1 VTAPGSRAGRSG
13 RIRPAWLAAFAL
25 LPGAAGAQPPLFAFA
40 QISDI
45 QADEPEE
52 VARLDLVLQTLAAAG
67 APGALLPH
75 PVAAVFLA
83 GDLVEAPG
91 EVAEWDALASA
102 LASGLSVHGIPFL
115 AVPGNHDQDEFGPVL
130 YEERIAPAGV
140 WDASSADLRGQNGLA
155 TATGWAGLRFVGLNS
170 SHHGWN
176 TVRAAEMAQV
186 EAIAAAAAAAGENVF
201 LVAHHPHDD
210 LGPIPLV
217 DVLEI
222 PGVVGYMR
230 GHGGSAH
237 ASSGLEGIANP
248 VWDLSS
254 HSVNLDAALIYYE
267 AFPTE
272 IRAYVLHLVANPQ
285 LPPPAVLPL
294 PHALWPAAAPSAP
307 VAAFAAAPRLG
318 RAPLEVAFADLS
330 TGQPSGWLWDFGDGA
345 TSAERHPIH
354 VYQEGGAYDVS
365 LVADNAQGPD
375 SSTEVAAVEVLPPF
389 PSATFGP
396 VADARVS
403 SESPTETFGTQ
414 TTLRARSDATS
425 SVQSYLRFAVDGLD
439 GRRLLGAVLRLY
451 VTDPSVEGGTLSVAP
466 GGWDE
471 ATLSWANAPGVG
483 TTLLDSVGT
492 AFPGTWVEFDVS
504 AVVTA
509 PGTYDFGLSSSAS
522 NAVVYSSREGA
533 EPPQLVVFTAPVVPV
548 LGPAGRALLAA
559 LLVGAGARSLSG
571 RARRSRSFGA
581 GRVDPVRAPRSRAR
595 GLRSATPCSA

>member
-1 VTAPGSRAGRSG
+1 MAAPGSRAARS
-13 RIRPAWLAAFAL
+13 RRLRRAWLAAFAL
-25 LPGAAGAQPPLFAFA
+25 LPGAAAAQPPLFAFA
-40 QISDI
+40 QISDV

-52 VARLDLVLQTLAAAG
+52 VARFDQVLEALAGAG

-75 PVAAVFLA
+75 AVAAVFVA

-91 EVAEWDALASA
+91 QAAGWDALATA
-102 LASGLSVHGIPFL
+102 LASGLSAHGIPFL

-130 YEERIAPAGV
+130 YEESIASAGV
-140 WDASSADLRGQNGLA
+140 WDVSSAELRGQNGLV
-155 TATGWAGLRFVGLNS
+155 TATGWAGLRFVGVNTS
-170 SHHGWN
+170 YAGWN
-176 TVRAAEMAQV
+176 TVRAAELAQV

-210 LGPIPLV
+210 LGPIPLA

-230 GHGGSAH
+230 GHGGIAH
-237 ASSGLEGIANP
+237 ASSGLDGIANP

-254 HSVNLDAALIYYE
+254 HSVNLDAALVYYE
-267 AFPTE
+267 VFPTE
-272 IRAYVLHLVANPQ
+272 IRAYVLALVANPLE

-330 TGQPSGWLWDFGDGA
+330 TGQPSGWVWNFGDGA

-354 VYQEGGAYDVS
+354 VYQEGGAYDVT
-365 LVADNAQGPD
+365 LVANGAQGLG
-375 SSTEVAAVEVLPPF
+375 SVTEVAAVEVLPPL
-389 PSATFGP
+389 PGATFTP
-396 VADARVS
+396 VADTRVS

-414 TTLRARSDATS
+414 TTLRARSDEAGT
-425 SVQSYLRFAVDGLD
+425 VQSYLRFAVGGLD
-439 GRRLLGAVLRLY
+439 GQRILGAVLRLY

-483 TTLLDSVGT
+483 TTILDSVGT
-492 AFPGTWVEFDVS
+492 AFPGTWVEFDAS

-509 PGTYDFGLSSSAS
+509 AGSYDFGLSSSAS
-522 NAVVYSSREGA
+522 NAVIYSSREGA
-533 EPPQLVVFTAPVVPV
+533 EPPRLVVFTAPVVPA
-548 LGPAGRALLAA
+548 LGPAGTAFLGA
-559 LLVGAGARSLSG
+559 LLVAVAARSLSG
-571 RARRSRSFGA
+571 RARRGRSFGA
-581 GRVDPVRAPRSRAR
+581 RAGGPCADSAVARSGAAVRDAR
-595 GLRSATPCSA
+595 